1 MVRSYHLAA
10 TSLVLAASTLTVAA
24 FSPAANFGTH
34 QSSTAS
40 STQLYDGNGTGGW
53 GIGGSREMV
62 PEEFAR
68 GDRRYFDGYQMRE
81 QGDFRRQLQDD
92 QQSLRASELE
102 ELLGVAQIAGI
113 KVKDPKE
120 RLNKFET
127 GILDDDDEL
136 DLSV

>member
-1 MVRSYHLAA
+1 
-10 TSLVLAASTLTVAA
+10 
-24 FSPAANFGTH
+24 
-34 QSSTAS
+34 
-40 STQLYDGNGTGGW
+40 
-53 GIGGSREMV
+53 MV